1 VLAAALALLLGV
13 ARRAVLL
20 PIAATL
26 FSLLVVA
33 ATFGILQLLF
43 GGSDPL
49 LGGPGHLDPM
59 TILGI
64 LTVVLGISVT
74 YSTLL
79 LMQTRDVYV
88 SENGVGHAIR
98 QGLRQTAAP
107 ATGAGLVMIAALIPF
122 AITDL
127 INLRQFGI
135 GVGVAILHGGRDRAT
150 GPAARSR
157 SGARTFRVVADLG
170 ARLRSARDL
179 GHPTPSQAA
188 EHSAP
193 PPSPS
198 IGEPR

>member
-135 GVGVAILHGGRDRAT
+135 GVGVGVAILLEVVIVRPVLL
-150 GPAARSR
+150 PAVEAVLGR
-157 SGARTFRVVADLG
+157 SGWW
-170 ARLRSARDL
+170 
-179 GHPTPSQAA
+179 PT
-188 EHSAP
+188 SAP
-193 PPSPS
+193 DSEAPETSATQPHRRPPSILP
-198 IGEPR
+198 PRPAHR